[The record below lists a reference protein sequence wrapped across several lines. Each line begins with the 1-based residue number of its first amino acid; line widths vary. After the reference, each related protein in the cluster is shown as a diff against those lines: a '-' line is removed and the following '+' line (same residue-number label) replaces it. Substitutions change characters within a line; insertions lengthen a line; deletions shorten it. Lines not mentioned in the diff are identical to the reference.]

1 MNVVSKT
8 HEKSMNR
15 AYESPAVSV
24 VLFQPEGVLCSSG
37 LTEKFNEEDYSNGS
51 FWN

>member
-24 VLFQPEGVLCSSG
+24 VLFQPEGVLCQSG
-37 LTEKFNEEDYSNGS
+37 LTEKFEDGDFN
-51 FWN
+51 WN

>member
-15 AYESPAVSV
+15 ADESPAVSV
-24 VLFQPEGVLCSSG
+24 VLFQPEGVLCQSG
-37 LTEKFNEEDYSNGS
+37 STEKFEDGDFN
-51 FWN
+51 WN

>member
-8 HEKSMNR
+8 HEKSMNG

-24 VLFQPEGVLCSSG
+24 VLFQSEGVLCSSHEG
-37 LTEKFNEEDYSNGS
+37 FEYDNSDDL
-51 FWN
+51 

>member
-8 HEKSMNR
+8 HEKSMSR

-24 VLFQPEGVLCSSG
+24 VLFQPEGVLCGSVTGSG
-37 LTEKFNEEDYSNGS
+37 HDDFEVGGEYDL
-51 FWN
+51 

>member
-8 HEKSMNR
+8 HEKSMNG

-24 VLFQPEGVLCSSG
+24 VLFQPEGVLCGSVEGSG
-37 LTEKFNEEDYSNGS
+37 HGDFTYDDVEEL
-51 FWN
+51 